1 MTPLTRAQK
10 RIVAELRRGGTIE
23 QIAGRMWLSTNTV
36 KTHLR
41 RLYAQYG
48 VHGRDELLD
57 AIGGMA

>member
-1 MTPLTRAQK
+1 MTGLTRSQK
-10 RIVAELRRGGTIE
+10 AVLAELRRGGTVE
-23 QIAGRMWLSTNTV
+23 QIARRMWLSASTV